1 MKRITLLAAA
11 SLLALL
17 GTVGGA
23 NAGGL
28 IGSGDIRDNSIKGE
42 DLRAGLLDRLDESAD
57 VKANADEIKALK
69 AQIAALTAKPAAGA
83 SGPEWAANPGSTIV
97 SATTVQLTK
106 AAAGGTSVETQDLG
120 IPVLAGDVIAFHY
133 DLADG
138 ATCGGGSPRM
148 FVYFQGDDTN
158 GAPRANSWDQN
169 IPNGVDAACGGA
181 GRNVEFTVPS
191 AGTLGYTGLVYDTP
205 GDAGRV
211 TFSNVTVA
219 GQVVNFS

>member
-17 GTVGGA
+17 ATVGGA
-23 NAGGL
+23 NAAGL
-28 IGSGDIRDNSIKGE
+28 IGSNDIENGSIKGK
-42 DLRAGLLDRLDESAD
+42 DLRSGLVDRLDQRAE
-57 VKANADEIKALK
+57 
-69 AQIAALTAKPAAGA
+69 IAALEKKVAALEAQGAAQPASGA
-83 SGPEWAANPGSTIV
+83 SDVADWAANPGSTIV

-106 AAAGGTSVETQDLG
+106 LASEGTSVETQDLG
-120 IPVLAGDVIAFHY
+120 IPVLEGDVISFHY

-138 ATCGGGSPRM
+138 ATCVGGSPRM
-148 FVYFQGDDTN
+148 FVYFLGDDTVN
-158 GAPRANSWDQN
+158 DAPRANSWDQN
-169 IPNGVDAACGGA
+169 IADGVDAACGGA

-191 AGTLGYTGLVYDTP
+191 AGTIGYTGLVYDTP
-205 GDAGRV
+205 GNAGRV